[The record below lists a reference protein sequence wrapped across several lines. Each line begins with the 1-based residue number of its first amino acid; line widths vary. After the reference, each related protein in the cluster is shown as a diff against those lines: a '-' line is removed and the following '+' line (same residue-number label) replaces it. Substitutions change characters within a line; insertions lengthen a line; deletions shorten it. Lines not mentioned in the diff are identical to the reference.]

1 MRPRT
6 ALSALGAVTA
16 TVVIFAGVEMATP
29 YQIPASAYSVDM
41 AAIPSTT
48 TPATPTTYATLPH
61 FEGGPEPVNTTTT
74 TPCQPEPAYLTAE
87 RRSELLERDY
97 GYWLVLAVGQG
108 WPDDDTYLDQLSTI
122 IHGESRGYPNAR
134 SHTSD
139 FGLTQINWPVHRSW
153 LADYGVTEPEQ
164 LYDPQTNLRAALW
177 LFLRAEMAY
186 GDGWQPWN
194 LTR

>member
-1 MRPRT
+1 MRPST

-16 TVVIFAGVEMATP
+16 TVVILAGLEMATP

-41 AAIPSTT
+41 AAITSTT
-48 TPATPTTYATLPH
+48 TPATSTTYATAP
-61 FEGGPEPVNTTTT
+61 TTTT
-74 TPCQPEPAYLTAE
+74 TTTTTITAPCTPEPAYLTAE

-108 WPDDDTYLDQLSTI
+108 WPDDDTYLNQLATI

-134 SHTSD
+134 SSAAD
-139 FGLTQINWPVHRSW
+139 YGLTQINWPIHNVW

-164 LYDPQTNLRAALW
+164 LYDPETNLRAALW
-177 LFLRAEMAY
+177 LYMRADDVY

>member
-16 TVVIFAGVEMATP
+16 TVVTLVGVEMATP

-41 AAIPSTT
+41 AVLPTT
-48 TPATPTTYATLPH
+48 TYNTVPAPYLG
-61 FEGGPEPVNTTTT
+61 ELGGEPVYTTTTTTT
-74 TPCQPEPAYLTAE
+74 TPCQPEPAFLTAE
-87 RRSELLERDY
+87 RRSELLQLDY

-108 WPDDDTYLDQLSTI
+108 WPDNDTYLDQLARI

-134 SHTSD
+134 SSTAD
-139 FGLTQINWPVHRSW
+139 YGLLQINWTVHKGW
-153 LADYGVTEPEQ
+153 LADYGIIDPQQ
-164 LYDPQTNLRAALW
+164 LYDPETNLRAALW
-177 LFLRAEMAY
+177 LYMRADDAY